1 MGRFRR
7 SEARWLLGCVLLTV
21 FLPHQGLA
29 QSHSGFPVDIVPGPM
44 PPQPVIADG
53 RTRLLYELH
62 LTNVAPIP
70 IEVVALD
77 VYGDEGAVP
86 LASYRGEALGKVLVP
101 AENVLVSVE
110 PTDRG
115 DKRGQI
121 GEGHGA
127 VIFVDLMLDAGAR
140 VPMELRHRL
149 RLTSRVTPHSAGR

>member
-7 SEARWLLGCVLLTV
+7 FEARWLGWAFLTVLLT
-21 FLPHQGLA
+21 HQSLA
-29 QSHSGFPVDIVPGPM
+29 QSHSGFPVDIVAAPV
-44 PPQPVIADG
+44 PQPVMVDG
-53 RTRLLYELH
+53 RVRLLYELH

-77 VYGDEGAVP
+77 VYGDEGTVP
-86 LASYRGEALGKVLVP
+86 LASYRGEALGKALVP

-121 GEGHGA
+121 GDGT
-127 VIFVDLMLDAGAR
+127 AR
-140 VPMELRHRL
+140 
-149 RLTSRVTPHSAGR
+149 